1 MAVVSA
7 KRVLFYC
14 ALACGGLEGLEFGQM
29 GDTSFGMGG
38 AGVAL
43 ENSSWGLYYNPAL
56 LDIDSRTKFGYSFGA
71 SIGQESFLEL
81 VSKALSGSALGKNTE
96 ALNQLFQS
104 HAEGMT
110 KFITG
115 QSSSITINAN
125 EGKAAQTLVE
135 MANLINNSIK
145 SNGVHLAS
153 QNGFVLQ
160 IHPKV
165 KRKGGI
171 GTFGIGIFA
180 SAFVGGSLLV
190 NPKYN
195 QIIIPTSIIGLP
207 PMPPGAHVPPFIQ
220 IGASKNSLTLSQSNQ
235 RDFYNSSLLSPNA
248 KNAAALRGLAIGSVP
263 FGYAYGFDFHKGG
276 KLSVGVA
283 LRYLYTLSYGM
294 GLAGNLQSLIPQIKG
309 LLSNFSF
316 NFSDV
321 VQQSHFGLDL
331 GTAYRIKGF
340 TIGLVGKYLNAPKI
354 RYNSAISDMRIDP
367 QVRLGLGYRWKWLN
381 LAVDFDLTNNKT
393 LMIGRRSQMIGGGIM
408 ANWKWFGIKFG
419 AMGNVSKEGLH
430 EGVILTGGLRFFR
443 VLDISV
449 QSSLKMIAFNNLDS
463 LGGSG
468 GFLGGLSNLKI
479 PTYLAFRIG
488 GGWEW

>member
-115 QSSSITINAN
+115 QSSSVTINAN

-180 SAFVGGSLLV
+180 SAFVGGSLLAD
-190 NPKYN
+190 PKYN
-195 QIIIPTSIIGLP
+195 QFIFPTSILPGLP
-207 PMPPGAHVPPFIQ
+207 PLPPGAHVPPFIQ

-276 KLSVGVA
+276 KLSVGVT
-283 LRYLYTLSYGM
+283 LRYLYTLSYGV
-294 GLAGNLQSLIPQIKG
+294 GLAGNITNLMGQFNSLM
-309 LLSNFSF
+309 SNFSF

-354 RYNSAISDMRIDP
+354 RYNSAISNMRIDP
-367 QVRLGLGYRWKWLN
+367 QVRLCESIRKCAWGW
-381 LAVDFDLTNNKT
+381 
-393 LMIGRRSQMIGGGIM
+393 GI
-408 ANWKWFGIKFG
+408 A
-419 AMGNVSKEGLH
+419 GNG
-430 EGVILTGGLRFFR
+430 
-443 VLDISV
+443 
-449 QSSLKMIAFNNLDS
+449 
-463 LGGSG
+463 
-468 GFLGGLSNLKI
+468 
-479 PTYLAFRIG
+479 
-488 GGWEW
+488 

>member
-1 MAVVSA
+1 MSA
-7 KRVLFYC
+7 KRALFYC
-14 ALACGGLEGLEFGQM
+14 ALACGGLEGLEFGEM

-71 SIGQESFLEL
+71 SAGQENFLEMGL
-81 VSKALSGSALGKNTE
+81 QMLKGSALGNDAKS
-96 ALNQLFQS
+96 LNQLLRS
-104 HAEGMT
+104 HAEDMGR
-110 KFITG
+110 FIIG
-115 QSSSITINAN
+115 QSSSVTINAN
-125 EGKAAQTLVE
+125 EGKAAQRLVE
-135 MANLINNSIK
+135 GANIIQNFLK
-145 SNGVHLAS
+145 SNGIHLSS

-160 IHPKV
+160 IHPR
-165 KRKGGI
+165 RKWGI
-171 GTFGIGIFA
+171 GTFGIGVFA

-207 PMPPGAHVPPFIQ
+207 PLPPGVHAPPFIQ
-220 IGASKNSLTLSQSNQ
+220 IGASKNSLTLSQSNP
-235 RDFYNSSLLSPNA
+235 DAFINNSILSPNA
-248 KNAAALRGLAIGSVP
+248 KNAAAIRGLAIGSVP

-283 LRYLYTLSYGM
+283 LRYLYTLSYGV
-294 GLAGNLQSLIPQIKG
+294 GLAGDLQSLIPQIKG
-309 LLSNFSF
+309 LLSNFNF

-354 RYNSAISDMRIDP
+354 RYNSTISNMRIDP

-419 AMGNVSKEGLH
+419 AMGNVSKEGLN
-430 EGVILTGGLRFFR
+430 EGLILTGGLRLFR

>member
-1 MAVVSA
+1 MLCLQ

-14 ALACGGLEGLEFGQM
+14 ALACGGLEGLEFGEM

-71 SIGQESFLEL
+71 SIGQENFLEL
-81 VSKALSGSALGKNTE
+81 GAQALSGSALGKDAE
-96 ALNQLFQS
+96 SLNQLLQS
-104 HAEGMT
+104 HAEGMGR
-110 KFITG
+110 FIMG
-115 QSSSITINAN
+115 QSSSVTINAN
-125 EGKAAQTLVE
+125 EGKAAKALVNG
-135 MANLINNSIK
+135 ANAFQNLLK
-145 SNGVHLAS
+145 SNGIHLSS
-153 QNGFVLQ
+153 QNGIVVQ

-180 SAFVGGSLLV
+180 SAFAGGSVLA

-195 QIIIPTSIIGLP
+195 QIIVPTSTLGLP
-207 PMPPGAHVPPFIQ
+207 PLPPGAHVPPFIQ
-220 IGASKNSLTLSQSNQ
+220 IGANKNSLTLSQSNQ
-235 RDFYNSSLLSPNA
+235 NAFLNSSILSPNA
-248 KNAAALRGLAIGSVP
+248 KNTAAIRGLAIGSVP

-283 LRYLYTLSYGM
+283 LRYLYTLSYGV
-294 GLAGNLQSLIPQIKG
+294 GLTGNIQSLIGQFNS
-309 LLSNFSF
+309 LVSNFNF

-354 RYNSAISDMRIDP
+354 RYNSGISDMRIDP

-419 AMGNVSKEGLH
+419 AMGNVSKEGLNQ
-430 EGVILTGGLRFFR
+430 GVILTGGLRLFR

-449 QSSLKMIAFNNLDS
+449 QSSLKMIGFNNSQDS
-463 LGGSG
+463 GPV
-468 GFLGGLSNLKI
+468 GFLGNLKI